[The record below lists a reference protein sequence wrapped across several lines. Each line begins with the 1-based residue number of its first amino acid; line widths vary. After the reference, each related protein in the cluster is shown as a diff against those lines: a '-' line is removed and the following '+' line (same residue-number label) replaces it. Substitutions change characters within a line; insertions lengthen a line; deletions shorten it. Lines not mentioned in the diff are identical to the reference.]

1 MIKERSGKVKN
12 TKINMLHT
20 KIRNANALGLIPQRN
35 KAYKEYR
42 AAGGKRRLKELL
54 KRRPISA

>member
-1 MIKERSGKVKN
+1 MSKERSGKVKT
-12 TKINMLHT
+12 TKINLLHNR
-20 KIRNANALGLIPQRN
+20 ISNAHVLGLTSRRN
-35 KAYKEYR
+35 ELYKEYR